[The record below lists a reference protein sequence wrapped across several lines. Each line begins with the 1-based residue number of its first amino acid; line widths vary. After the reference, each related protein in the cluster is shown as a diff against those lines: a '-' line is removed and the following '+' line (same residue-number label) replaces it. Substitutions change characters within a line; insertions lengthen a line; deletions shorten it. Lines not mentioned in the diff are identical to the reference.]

1 MRKGRRPPSRPRP
14 RHPEPAAPRAVRK
27 HVLKEG
33 TMTRPRF
40 ALVAAAVLT
49 ALVSGVQGRADVNDA
64 NLQFQLGTLLFDE
77 TRYREALEAF
87 RKAVSAESKGISV
100 QARIGVVKSALRL
113 GEFIEAQ
120 REATTL
126 KQQAP
131 RSADVMAV
139 HADALW
145 SAGLFDE
152 AHQEFTDALKLE
164 PDLSR
169 GRHGLARALA
179 SQNKLEEALNEAQAA
194 LKVSPRDEE
203 IHHTVGSIFERMRRY
218 EQAAAAYGNYVNLLP
233 NKDRSDKAAWSR
245 SQIRF
250 LRSFAE
256 REPIFIDEASS
267 SLIHTVDFRV
277 VDDKVIVKA
286 RVNGGRPQDFVL
298 DTGSELTTISRQ
310 TASSAVV
317 RPITYTLSAGVGEV
331 GLRGLQLGRLDS
343 LEIGTLKVTNVPA
356 LIKAP
361 ALRGIPKRETE
372 SFSPLGLGLSMT
384 IDYAAHKLS
393 IGKTLPPEKAEFT
406 LPMRHHRL
414 TLVRG
419 MINQTR
425 PTYFVVDTGGEV
437 ISISTVTAEELNQT
451 LPRKI
456 ALRVYGTSGW
466 DRDAFLMPGV
476 NLKFNQINYNNF
488 AVVVLNLQAPSVLLG
503 FQVGGIVGHKFL
515 SPYRV
520 TLDLERSQ
528 LRMSKAAAAN

>member
-1 MRKGRRPPSRPRP
+1 
-14 RHPEPAAPRAVRK
+14 
-27 HVLKEG
+27 
-33 TMTRPRF
+33 MTRPRF
-40 ALVAAAVLT
+40 ALVAAALVT
-49 ALVSGVQGRADVNDA
+49 ALVSGVHGRDVNDA
-64 NLQFQLGTLLFDE
+64 GLQFQLGTLLFEE

-87 RKAVSAESKGISV
+87 RKAITADSKTISV

-113 GEFIEAQ
+113 GEFIDAQKEANL
-120 REATTL
+120 L
-126 KQQAP
+126 KLQEP
-131 RSADVMAV
+131 RSADVLAI

-152 AHQEFTDALKLE
+152 AHQEFKDSLALV

-169 GRHGLARALA
+169 GHHGLARALA
-179 SQNKLEEALNEAQAA
+179 SQNKLEEALDEAQIA
-194 LKVSPRDEE
+194 LKLSPRDEE
-203 IHHTVGSIFERMRRY
+203 IHHTVGSIFERLRRY

-250 LRSFAE
+250 LRSFGE
-256 REPIFIDEASS
+256 REPIAMDEEAAAG
-267 SLIHTVDFRV
+267 LHTMEFKII
-277 VDDKVIVKA
+277 DDKVIVKA

-310 TASSAVV
+310 TASSGAV

-331 GLRGLQLGRLDS
+331 GLRGLQLGRLDT
-343 LEIGTLKVTNVPA
+343 LELGTLKLSNVPT

-384 IDYAAHKLS
+384 IDYATHKLS
-393 IGKTLPPEKAEFT
+393 IGRQLPEETAEFV

-414 TLVRG
+414 SMVRG
-419 MINQTR
+419 LLNDKR

-437 ISISTVTAEELNQT
+437 ISISTTTAEELDQDI
-451 LPRKI
+451 PRKI
-456 ALRVYGTSGW
+456 GLRVYGTSGW

-520 TLDLERSQ
+520 SLDLDRSE
-528 LRMSKAAAAN
+528 LRMSKAGN

>member
-1 MRKGRRPPSRPRP
+1 
-14 RHPEPAAPRAVRK
+14 
-27 HVLKEG
+27 
-33 TMTRPRF
+33 MTRTRL
-40 ALVAAAVLT
+40 ALTAAAIIL
-49 ALVSGVQGRADVNDA
+49 ALASGIQGRGDINDA
-64 NLQFQLGTLLFDE
+64 GLQFQLATLLFDE

-87 RKAVSAESKGISV
+87 RKAVNADSKSLAI
-100 QARIGVVKSALRL
+100 QARMGVVKSALRL
-113 GEFIEAQ
+113 GEFVEAQ
-120 REATTL
+120 KEAATL
-126 KQQAP
+126 KQQDP
-131 RSADVMAV
+131 RSPDVLAM

-152 AHQEFTDALKLE
+152 AEQEFRNALAMQ

-169 GRHGLARALA
+169 GHHGMARALA
-179 SQNKLEEALNEAQAA
+179 SQNQLDAALNEAQAA
-194 LKVSPRDEE
+194 LKLSPRDEE
-203 IHHTVGSIFERMRRY
+203 IHHTVGAIFERMRRY
-218 EQAAAAYGNYVNLLP
+218 EQAAASYSNYVNLLP

-250 LRSFAE
+250 LRSFGE
-256 REPIFIDEASS
+256 REPIAVDDADVEK
-267 SLIHTVDFRV
+267 LHTVDFRV

-286 RVNGGRPQDFVL
+286 KVNGGRAQDFVL

-310 TASSAVV
+310 TAATATV

-331 GLRGLQLGRLDS
+331 GLRGLQLGRLDT
-343 LEIGTLKVTNVPA
+343 LEIGTLKLSNVPA

-384 IDYAAHKLS
+384 IDYASHKL
-393 IGKTLPPEKAEFT
+393 TLGRSLPDEKSEFR

-414 TLVRG
+414 SMVRG
-419 MINQTR
+419 LLNEKR

-437 ISISTVTAEELNQT
+437 ISISTTTAEELDQD

-476 NLKFNQINYNNF
+476 DLKFNDINYKNF
-488 AVVVLNLQAPSVLLG
+488 SVVVLNLQAPSVLLG

-520 TLDLERSQ
+520 SLDLNRSE
-528 LRMSKAAAAN
+528 LRMSKAN

>member
-1 MRKGRRPPSRPRP
+1 MLIQPRK
-14 RHPEPAAPRAVRK
+14 
-27 HVLKEG
+27 
-33 TMTRPRF
+33 
-40 ALVAAAVLT
+40 ALVAMAVLA
-49 ALVSGVQGRADVNDA
+49 ALASGVQGRALGDDA
-64 NLQFQLGTLLFDE
+64 ALQFQLGTLLFEE

-87 RKAVSAESKGISV
+87 RKAVDADSKSLSMR
-100 QARIGVVKSALRL
+100 ARMGVVKSALRL
-113 GEFIEAQ
+113 GEFLEAQ
-120 REATTL
+120 KTAQVL
-126 KQQAP
+126 KQQDPKNAEVL
-131 RSADVMAV
+131 SL

-152 AHQEFTDALKLE
+152 AHEEFKDALALV

-169 GRHGLARALA
+169 GHHGLARALA
-179 SQNKLEEALNEAQAA
+179 SQNKLDEALNEAQVA
-194 LKVSPRDEE
+194 LKLAPRDEE
-203 IHHTVGSIFERMRRY
+203 AHHTVGAVFERMRRY

-233 NKDRSDKAAWSR
+233 NKDRSDKASWSR

-250 LRSFAE
+250 LRSFGE
-256 REPIFIDEASS
+256 REPIAMDAEAADG
-267 SLIHTVDFRV
+267 LHTVDFRI

-310 TASSAVV
+310 TASSGAV

-331 GLRGLQLGRLDS
+331 GLRGLQLGRLDTV
-343 LEIGTLKVTNVPA
+343 EVGTMKLSNVPT

-384 IDYAAHKLS
+384 IDYATRKLTM
-393 IGKTLPPEKAEFT
+393 GRKLPEEPAEFT

-414 TLVRG
+414 SMVRG
-419 MINQTR
+419 LINQTR

-437 ISISTVTAEELNQT
+437 ISISTATAEELDHDM
-451 LPRKI
+451 PRKI

-476 NLKFNQINYNNF
+476 NLKFQDILFNNF

-503 FQVGGIVGHKFL
+503 FQVGGIVGHRFL

-520 TLDLERSQ
+520 SLDLDRSE
-528 LRMSKAAAAN
+528 LRMTKATN

>member
-1 MRKGRRPPSRPRP
+1 M
-14 RHPEPAAPRAVRK
+14 
-27 HVLKEG
+27 
-33 TMTRPRF
+33 
-40 ALVAAAVLT
+40 AVLA
-49 ALVSGVQGRADVNDA
+49 ALASGVQGRALGDDA
-64 NLQFQLGTLLFDE
+64 ALQFQLGTLLFEE

-87 RKAVSAESKGISV
+87 RKAVDADSKSLSMR
-100 QARIGVVKSALRL
+100 ARMGVVKSALRL
-113 GEFIEAQ
+113 GEFLEAQ
-120 REATTL
+120 KTAQVL
-126 KQQAP
+126 KQQDPKNAEVL
-131 RSADVMAV
+131 SL

-152 AHQEFTDALKLE
+152 AHEEFKDALALV

-169 GRHGLARALA
+169 GHHGLARALA
-179 SQNKLEEALNEAQAA
+179 SQNKLDEALNEAQVA
-194 LKVSPRDEE
+194 LKLAPRDEE
-203 IHHTVGSIFERMRRY
+203 AHHTVGAVFERMRRY

-233 NKDRSDKAAWSR
+233 NKDRSDKASWSR

-250 LRSFAE
+250 LRSFGE
-256 REPIFIDEASS
+256 REPIAMDAEAADG
-267 SLIHTVDFRV
+267 LHTVDFRI

-310 TASSAVV
+310 TASSGAV

-331 GLRGLQLGRLDS
+331 GLRGLQLGRLDTF
-343 LEIGTLKVTNVPA
+343 EVGTMKLSNVPT

-384 IDYAAHKLS
+384 IDYATRKLTM
-393 IGKTLPPEKAEFT
+393 GRKLPEEPAEFT

-414 TLVRG
+414 SMVRG
-419 MINQTR
+419 LINQTR

-437 ISISTVTAEELNQT
+437 ISISTATAEELDHDM
-451 LPRKI
+451 PRKI

-476 NLKFNQINYNNF
+476 NLKFQDILFNNF

-503 FQVGGIVGHKFL
+503 FQVGGIVGHRFL

-520 TLDLERSQ
+520 SLDLDRSE
-528 LRMSKAAAAN
+528 LRMTKATN

>member
-1 MRKGRRPPSRPRP
+1 M
-14 RHPEPAAPRAVRK
+14 
-27 HVLKEG
+27 
-33 TMTRPRF
+33 
-40 ALVAAAVLT
+40 
-49 ALVSGVQGRADVNDA
+49 VSGVQGRADISDA
-64 NLQFQLGTLLFDE
+64 NLQFQLGTLLFEE
-77 TRYREALEAF
+77 TRYREALDAF
-87 RKAVSAESKGISV
+87 RKAVNAESKSVSV

-120 REATTL
+120 REGGTL
-126 KQQAP
+126 KLQDP
-131 RSADVMAV
+131 RNPEVMAV

-152 AHQEFTDALKLE
+152 AHQEFLDALAVQ

-179 SQNKLEEALNEAQAA
+179 SQNKLDEALNEAQSA
-194 LKVSPRDEE
+194 LKLSPRDEE
-203 IHHTVGSIFERMRRY
+203 IHHTVGTIFERMHRY
-218 EQAAAAYGNYVNLLP
+218 EQAAAAYTNYVNLLP

-250 LRSFAE
+250 LRSFGE
-256 REPIFIDEASS
+256 RQPIAMDEAAEGG
-267 SLIHTVDFRV
+267 LHTVDFRV
-277 VDDKVIVKA
+277 VDEKVIVKA

-310 TASSAVV
+310 TASSATV

-343 LEIGTLKVTNVPA
+343 LEIGTLRLDNVPA

-361 ALRGIPKRETE
+361 PLRGIPKRETE

-384 IDYAAHKLS
+384 IDYGTNKL
-393 IGKTLPPEKAEFT
+393 TLGRHLPEEKAEFR

-414 TLVRG
+414 SMVRG
-419 MINQTR
+419 LLNDTR

-437 ISISTVTAEELNQT
+437 ISISTATAEELDHEI
-451 LPRKI
+451 PRKI

-520 TLDLERSQ
+520 SLDLDRSE
-528 LRMSKAAAAN
+528 LRMSRAAN

>member
-1 MRKGRRPPSRPRP
+1 MSIRPR
-14 RHPEPAAPRAVRK
+14 
-27 HVLKEG
+27 
-33 TMTRPRF
+33 M
-40 ALVAAAVLT
+40 ALVAAALLA
-49 ALVSGVQGRADVNDA
+49 ALVSGVQGRVAGDDDA
-64 NLQFQLGTLLFDE
+64 ALQLQLGTLLFEE

-87 RKAVSAESKGISV
+87 RKALKADTKSMAV
-100 QARIGVVKSALRL
+100 QARIGVIKSALRL
-113 GEFIEAQ
+113 GEFLEAQ
-120 REATTL
+120 KEAETL
-126 KQQAP
+126 KAQEP
-131 RSADVMAV
+131 RSAEVLSV

-145 SAGLFDE
+145 AAGLFDE
-152 AHQEFTDALKLE
+152 AHAEFRDALALE

-169 GRHGLARALA
+169 GHHGLAKALA
-179 SQNKLEEALNEAQAA
+179 SQNKLDEALNEAQAA
-194 LKVSPRDEE
+194 LKLSPRDEE
-203 IHHTVGSIFERMRRY
+203 MHHTVGSIFERMRRY
-218 EQAAAAYGNYVNLLP
+218 EQAAVAYGNYVNLLP
-233 NKDRSDKAAWSR
+233 NKDRSEKASWSR

-250 LRSFAE
+250 LRSFGE
-256 REPIFIDEASS
+256 REPIAMTEEAAAG
-267 SLIHTVDFRV
+267 LHTVDFRV
-277 VDDKVIVKA
+277 IDDKVIVKA
-286 RVNGGRPQDFVL
+286 KVNGGRLQDFVL

-310 TASSAVV
+310 TASSGAV

-331 GLRGLQLGRLDS
+331 GLRGLQLGRLDT
-343 LEIGTLKVTNVPA
+343 LEIGTMKLSNVPA

-384 IDYAAHKLS
+384 IDYATQKL
-393 IGKTLPPEKAEFT
+393 TLGRHLPEEPAEFT

-414 TLVRG
+414 SMVRG

-437 ISISTVTAEELNQT
+437 ISISTATAGDLDHD

-466 DRDAFLMPGV
+466 DREAFLMPGIH
-476 NLKFNQINYNNF
+476 LKFQDIAFNNF

-520 TLDLERSQ
+520 SLDLDRSE
-528 LRMSKAAAAN
+528 LRMTKATN

>member
-1 MRKGRRPPSRPRP
+1 MLIQPRK
-14 RHPEPAAPRAVRK
+14 
-27 HVLKEG
+27 
-33 TMTRPRF
+33 
-40 ALVAAAVLT
+40 ALVAMAVLA
-49 ALVSGVQGRADVNDA
+49 ALASGVQGRALGDDA
-64 NLQFQLGTLLFDE
+64 ALQFQLGTLLFEE

-87 RKAVSAESKGISV
+87 RKAVDADSKSLSMR
-100 QARIGVVKSALRL
+100 ARMGVVKSALRL
-113 GEFIEAQ
+113 GEFLEAQ
-120 REATTL
+120 KTAQVL
-126 KQQAP
+126 KQQDPKNAEVL
-131 RSADVMAV
+131 SL

-152 AHQEFTDALKLE
+152 AHEEFKDALALV

-169 GRHGLARALA
+169 GHHGLARALA
-179 SQNKLEEALNEAQAA
+179 SQNKLDEALNEAQVA
-194 LKVSPRDEE
+194 LKLAPRDEE
-203 IHHTVGSIFERMRRY
+203 AHHTVGAVFERMRRY

-233 NKDRSDKAAWSR
+233 NKDRSDKASWSR

-250 LRSFAE
+250 LRSFGE
-256 REPIFIDEASS
+256 REPIAMDAEAADG
-267 SLIHTVDFRV
+267 LHTVDFRI

-310 TASSAVV
+310 TASSGAV

-331 GLRGLQLGRLDS
+331 GLRGLQLGRLDTF
-343 LEIGTLKVTNVPA
+343 EVGTMKLSNVPT

-384 IDYAAHKLS
+384 IDYATHKLTM
-393 IGKTLPPEKAEFT
+393 GRKLPEEPAEFT
-406 LPMRHHRL
+406 LPRRHHRL
-414 TLVRG
+414 SMVRG
-419 MINQTR
+419 LINQTR

-437 ISISTVTAEELNQT
+437 ISISTATAEELDHDM
-451 LPRKI
+451 PRKI

-476 NLKFNQINYNNF
+476 NLKFQDILFNNF

-503 FQVGGIVGHKFL
+503 FQVGGIVGHRFL

-520 TLDLERSQ
+520 SLDLDRSE
-528 LRMSKAAAAN
+528 LRMTKAMN

>member
-1 MRKGRRPPSRPRP
+1 M
-14 RHPEPAAPRAVRK
+14 A
-27 HVLKEG
+27 
-33 TMTRPRF
+33 F
-40 ALVAAAVLT
+40 VAAALLAV
-49 ALVSGVQGRADVNDA
+49 LVSGVQGRAPGDDA
-64 NLQFQLGTLLFDE
+64 ALQFQLGTLLFEE

-87 RKAVSAESKGISV
+87 RKAVGADNKSTAV
-100 QARIGVVKSALRL
+100 QARMGVVKSALRL
-113 GEFIEAQ
+113 GEFLEAQ
-120 REATTL
+120 KEAQTL
-126 KQQAP
+126 KLQDP
-131 RSADVMAV
+131 RSAEVLTV

-152 AHQEFTDALKLE
+152 AHEEFKDALALE
-164 PDLSR
+164 PELSR
-169 GRHGLARALA
+169 GHHGLARALA
-179 SQNKLEEALNEAQAA
+179 SQNKLEEALNAAQAA
-194 LKVSPRDEE
+194 LKLSPRDEE
-203 IHHTVGSIFERMRRY
+203 VHHTVGSIFERMRRY

-233 NKDRSDKAAWSR
+233 NKDRSEKASWSR

-250 LRSFAE
+250 LRSFGE
-256 REPIFIDEASS
+256 REPIAMDEAGAAG
-267 SLIHTVDFRV
+267 LHTVDFRV
-277 VDDKVIVKA
+277 IDDKVIVKA
-286 RVNGGRPQDFVL
+286 KVNGGRLQDFVL

-310 TASSAVV
+310 TASSGAV

-331 GLRGLQLGRLDS
+331 GLRGLQLGRLDT
-343 LEIGTLKVTNVPA
+343 LEIGTMKLSNVPA

-384 IDYAAHKLS
+384 IDYATQKL
-393 IGKTLPPEKAEFT
+393 TLGRHLPEEKAEFT

-414 TLVRG
+414 SMVRG

-437 ISISTVTAEELNQT
+437 ISISTATADELDHD

-456 ALRVYGTSGW
+456 GLRVYGTSGW

-476 NLKFNQINYNNF
+476 NLKFQDIAFNNF

-503 FQVGGIVGHKFL
+503 FQVGGIVGHRFL

-520 TLDLERSQ
+520 SLDLDRSE
-528 LRMSKAAAAN
+528 LRMTRAMN

>member
-1 MRKGRRPPSRPRP
+1 MLIQPRK
-14 RHPEPAAPRAVRK
+14 
-27 HVLKEG
+27 
-33 TMTRPRF
+33 
-40 ALVAAAVLT
+40 ALVAMAVLA
-49 ALVSGVQGRADVNDA
+49 ALASGVQGRALGDDA
-64 NLQFQLGTLLFDE
+64 ALQFQLGTLLFEE

-87 RKAVSAESKGISV
+87 RKAVDADSKSLSMR
-100 QARIGVVKSALRL
+100 ARMGVVKSALRL
-113 GEFIEAQ
+113 GEFLEAQ
-120 REATTL
+120 KTAQVL
-126 KQQAP
+126 KQQDPKNAEVL
-131 RSADVMAV
+131 SL

-152 AHQEFTDALKLE
+152 AHEEFKDALALV

-169 GRHGLARALA
+169 GHHGLARALA
-179 SQNKLEEALNEAQAA
+179 SQNKLDEALNEAQVA
-194 LKVSPRDEE
+194 LKLAPRDEE
-203 IHHTVGSIFERMRRY
+203 AHHTVGAVFERMRRY

-233 NKDRSDKAAWSR
+233 NKDRSDKASWSR

-250 LRSFAE
+250 LRSFGE
-256 REPIFIDEASS
+256 REPIAMAAEAADG
-267 SLIHTVDFRV
+267 LHTVDFRI

-310 TASSAVV
+310 TASSGAV

-331 GLRGLQLGRLDS
+331 GLRGLQLGRLDTF
-343 LEIGTLKVTNVPA
+343 EVGTMKLSNVPT

-384 IDYAAHKLS
+384 IDYATRKLTM
-393 IGKTLPPEKAEFT
+393 GRKLPEEPAEFT

-414 TLVRG
+414 SMVRG
-419 MINQTR
+419 LINQTR

-437 ISISTVTAEELNQT
+437 ISISTATAEELDHDM
-451 LPRKI
+451 PRKI

-476 NLKFNQINYNNF
+476 NLKFQDILFNNF

-503 FQVGGIVGHKFL
+503 FQVGGIVGHRFL

-520 TLDLERSQ
+520 SLDLDRSE
-528 LRMSKAAAAN
+528 LRMTKAMN

>member
-1 MRKGRRPPSRPRP
+1 M
-14 RHPEPAAPRAVRK
+14 
-27 HVLKEG
+27 
-33 TMTRPRF
+33 
-40 ALVAAAVLT
+40 AVLA
-49 ALVSGVQGRADVNDA
+49 ALVSGVQGRALGDDA
-64 NLQFQLGTLLFDE
+64 ALQFQLGTLLFEE
-77 TRYREALEAF
+77 TRYREALAAF
-87 RKAVSAESKGISV
+87 RKAVDADSKSLSM
-100 QARIGVVKSALRL
+100 QARMGVVKSALRL
-113 GEFIEAQ
+113 GEFLEAQ
-120 REATTL
+120 KEAQVL
-126 KQQAP
+126 KQQDP
-131 RSADVMAV
+131 KSAEVLSL

-152 AHQEFTDALKLE
+152 AYEEFKDALALV

-169 GRHGLARALA
+169 GHHGLARALA
-179 SQNKLEEALNEAQAA
+179 SQSKLDEALNEAQVA
-194 LKVSPRDEE
+194 LKLAPRDEE
-203 IHHTVGSIFERMRRY
+203 AHHTVGAIFERMRRY

-233 NKDRSDKAAWSR
+233 NKDRSDKASWSR

-250 LRSFAE
+250 LRSFGE
-256 REPIFIDEASS
+256 REPIAMDAEAADG
-267 SLIHTVDFRV
+267 LHTVDFRI

-310 TASSAVV
+310 TASSGAV

-331 GLRGLQLGRLDS
+331 GLRGLQLGRLDTF
-343 LEIGTLKVTNVPA
+343 EVGTMKLSNVPT

-384 IDYAAHKLS
+384 IDYATHKLTM
-393 IGKTLPPEKAEFT
+393 GRKLPQEPAEFT

-414 TLVRG
+414 SMVRG
-419 MINQTR
+419 LINQTR

-437 ISISTVTAEELNQT
+437 ISISTATAEELDHDM
-451 LPRKI
+451 PRKI

-476 NLKFNQINYNNF
+476 NLKFQNILFNNF

-503 FQVGGIVGHKFL
+503 FQVGGIVGHRFL

-520 TLDLERSQ
+520 SLDLDRSE
-528 LRMSKAAAAN
+528 LRMTKATN

>member
-1 MRKGRRPPSRPRP
+1 
-14 RHPEPAAPRAVRK
+14 
-27 HVLKEG
+27 
-33 TMTRPRF
+33 MTRPRF
-40 ALVAAAVLT
+40 ALVAVALVT
-49 ALVSGVQGRADVNDA
+49 ALVSGVHGRDVNDA
-64 NLQFQLGTLLFDE
+64 SLQFQLGTLLFEE

-87 RKAVSAESKGISV
+87 RKAITADSRTISM
-100 QARIGVVKSALRL
+100 QARIGIVKSALRL

-120 REATTL
+120 KEANAL
-126 KQQAP
+126 KLQDP
-131 RSADVMAV
+131 RSADVIAI

-145 SAGLFDE
+145 SAGLIDE
-152 AHQEFTDALKLE
+152 AHQEFKDALGLV

-169 GRHGLARALA
+169 GHHGLARALA
-179 SQNKLEEALNEAQAA
+179 SQNKLEEALNEAQVA
-194 LKVSPRDEE
+194 LKLSPRDEE

-250 LRSFAE
+250 LRSFGE
-256 REPIFIDEASS
+256 REPIAIDENVADG
-267 SLIHTVDFRV
+267 LHTVDFRV
-277 VDDKVIVKA
+277 IDDKVIVKA
-286 RVNGGRPQDFVL
+286 RVNGGRSQDFVL

-331 GLRGLQLGRLDS
+331 GLRGLQLGRLDT
-343 LEIGTLKVTNVPA
+343 LEIGTLKMSNVPA

-372 SFSPLGLGLSMT
+372 SFSPLGLGLSMI
-384 IDYAAHKLS
+384 IDYANHKLT
-393 IGKTLPPEKAEFT
+393 IGRKLPEEKAEFT
-406 LPMRHHRL
+406 MPMRHHRL
-414 TLVRG
+414 SLVRG
-419 MINQTR
+419 LLNDKR

-437 ISISTVTAEELNQT
+437 ISISTTTAEELDHDI
-451 LPRKI
+451 PRKI

-476 NLKFNQINYNNF
+476 DLKFNNINYKNF

-520 TLDLERSQ
+520 ALDLDRSE
-528 LRMSKAAAAN
+528 LRMTKAGN

>member
-1 MRKGRRPPSRPRP
+1 
-14 RHPEPAAPRAVRK
+14 
-27 HVLKEG
+27 
-33 TMTRPRF
+33 MTRPRL
-40 ALVAAAVLT
+40 ALVAVAVVT
-49 ALVSGVQGRADVNDA
+49 ALVSGVHGRDQQDA
-64 NLQFQLGTLLFDE
+64 SLQFQLGTLLFEE
-77 TRYREALEAF
+77 TRYREALDAF
-87 RKAVSAESKGISV
+87 RKAVNAESKTLAV
-100 QARIGVVKSALRL
+100 QARMGVVKTALRL
-113 GEFIEAQ
+113 GEFVEAQ
-120 REATTL
+120 REAATL
-126 KQQAP
+126 KLQEP
-131 RSADVMAV
+131 RNPDVLAL
-139 HADALW
+139 HADAMW

-152 AHQEFTDALKLE
+152 AHQEFKDALAMV

-179 SQNKLEEALNEAQAA
+179 SQNKLDDALNEAQAA
-194 LKVSPRDEE
+194 LKLSPRDEE
-203 IHHTVGSIFERMRRY
+203 IHHTVGAIFERMRRY

-250 LRSFAE
+250 LRSFGE
-256 REPIFIDEASS
+256 REPIALEETAVDT
-267 SLIHTVDFRV
+267 LHTVDFRV
-277 VDDKVIVKA
+277 VDEKVIVKA
-286 RVNGGRPQDFVL
+286 RVNGGRAQDFVL

-331 GLRGLQLGRLDS
+331 GLRGLQLGRVDT
-343 LEIGTLKVTNVPA
+343 LEIGTLKLSNVPA

-384 IDYAAHKLS
+384 IDYNTHKL
-393 IGKTLPPEKAEFT
+393 TLGRKLPDEPAEFK

-414 TLVRG
+414 SMVRG
-419 MINQTR
+419 MLNEKR

-437 ISISTVTAEELNQT
+437 ISISTTTAEELDHDI
-451 LPRKI
+451 PRKI

-476 NLKFNQINYNNF
+476 DLKFNEINYKNF

-520 TLDLERSQ
+520 SLDLNRSE
-528 LRMSKAAAAN
+528 LRMSKSAN

>member
-1 MRKGRRPPSRPRP
+1 MPIRPR
-14 RHPEPAAPRAVRK
+14 
-27 HVLKEG
+27 
-33 TMTRPRF
+33 M
-40 ALVAAAVLT
+40 ALVAAAVLA
-49 ALVSGVQGRADVNDA
+49 ALVSGVQGRAPGDDA
-64 NLQFQLGTLLFDE
+64 ALQFQLGTLLFEE

-87 RKAVSAESKGISV
+87 RKAVAADSKSMAV

-113 GEFIEAQ
+113 GEFREAQ
-120 REATTL
+120 KEANTL
-126 KQQAP
+126 KLQDP
-131 RSADVMAV
+131 RSAEVLTV

-152 AHQEFTDALKLE
+152 SHEEFKDALALV

-169 GRHGLARALA
+169 GHHGLARALA
-179 SQNKLEEALNEAQAA
+179 SQNKLDEALNEAQAA
-194 LKVSPRDEE
+194 LKLSPRDEE
-203 IHHTVGSIFERMRRY
+203 IHHTVGTIFERMRRY

-233 NKDRSDKAAWSR
+233 NKDRSDKASWSR

-250 LRSFAE
+250 LRSFGE
-256 REPIFIDEASS
+256 REPIAMDEAAAAG
-267 SLIHTVDFRV
+267 LHTVDFKV
-277 VDDKVIVKA
+277 IDDKVIVKA
-286 RVNGGRPQDFVL
+286 KVNGGRPQDFVL

-310 TASSAVV
+310 TASSGAV

-331 GLRGLQLGRLDS
+331 GLRGLQLGRLDT
-343 LEIGTLKVTNVPA
+343 LEIGTMKLSNVPA

-384 IDYAAHKLS
+384 VDYASRKL
-393 IGKTLPPEKAEFT
+393 TLGRHLPAERAQFT

-414 TLVRG
+414 SMVRG
-419 MINQTR
+419 LINQTR

-437 ISISTVTAEELNQT
+437 ISISTATADELNQVM
-451 LPRKI
+451 PRKI

-466 DRDAFLMPGV
+466 DRDAFLMPGL
-476 NLKFNQINYNNF
+476 NLKFQDIAFNNF

-503 FQVGGIVGHKFL
+503 FQVGGIVGHRFL

-520 TLDLERSQ
+520 SLDLDRSE
-528 LRMSKAAAAN
+528 LRMTKAVN

>member
-1 MRKGRRPPSRPRP
+1 MLIQPRK
-14 RHPEPAAPRAVRK
+14 
-27 HVLKEG
+27 
-33 TMTRPRF
+33 
-40 ALVAAAVLT
+40 ALVAMAVLA
-49 ALVSGVQGRADVNDA
+49 ALASGVQGRALGDDA
-64 NLQFQLGTLLFDE
+64 ALQFQLGTLLFEE

-87 RKAVSAESKGISV
+87 RKAVDADSKSLSMR
-100 QARIGVVKSALRL
+100 ARMGVVKSALRL
-113 GEFIEAQ
+113 GEFLEAQ
-120 REATTL
+120 KTAQVL
-126 KQQAP
+126 KQQDPKNAEVL
-131 RSADVMAV
+131 SL

-152 AHQEFTDALKLE
+152 AHEEFKDALALV

-169 GRHGLARALA
+169 GHHGLARALA
-179 SQNKLEEALNEAQAA
+179 SQNKLDEALNEAQVA
-194 LKVSPRDEE
+194 LKLAPRDEE
-203 IHHTVGSIFERMRRY
+203 AHHTVGAVFERMRRY

-233 NKDRSDKAAWSR
+233 NKDRSDKASWSR

-250 LRSFAE
+250 LRSFGE
-256 REPIFIDEASS
+256 REPIAMDAEAADG
-267 SLIHTVDFRV
+267 LHTVDFRI

-310 TASSAVV
+310 TASSGAV

-331 GLRGLQLGRLDS
+331 GLRGLQLGRLDTF
-343 LEIGTLKVTNVPA
+343 EVGTMKLSNVPT

-384 IDYAAHKLS
+384 IDYATRKLTM
-393 IGKTLPPEKAEFT
+393 GRKLPEEPAEFT

-414 TLVRG
+414 SMVRG
-419 MINQTR
+419 LINQTR

-437 ISISTVTAEELNQT
+437 ISISTATAEELDHDM
-451 LPRKI
+451 PRKI

-476 NLKFNQINYNNF
+476 NLKFQNILFNNF

-503 FQVGGIVGHKFL
+503 FQVGGIVGHRFL

-520 TLDLERSQ
+520 SLDLDRRE
-528 LRMSKAAAAN
+528 LRMTKATN

>member
-1 MRKGRRPPSRPRP
+1 MR
-14 RHPEPAAPRAVRK
+14 
-27 HVLKEG
+27 
-33 TMTRPRF
+33 TRPRL
-40 ALVAAAVLT
+40 ALVAAAIMLAV
-49 ALVSGVQGRADVNDA
+49 VSGVQGRDVNDA
-64 NLQFQLGTLLFDE
+64 SLQFQLGTLLFDE

-87 RKAVSAESKGISV
+87 RKAINSDSKSLSI

-120 REATTL
+120 HEATTL
-126 KQQAP
+126 KQQDP
-131 RSADVMAV
+131 KSADVLAV

-152 AHQEFTDALKLE
+152 ADQEFRDALALV

-169 GRHGLARALA
+169 GHHGLARALA
-179 SQNKLEEALNEAQAA
+179 SQNKLDDALNEAQLA
-194 LKVSPRDEE
+194 LKLAPRDEE

-250 LRSFAE
+250 LRSFGE
-256 REPIFIDEASS
+256 REPIAMDEGTEN
-267 SLIHTVDFRV
+267 SLHTVDFKV
-277 VDDKVIVKA
+277 IDDKVIVKA

-331 GLRGLQLGRLDS
+331 GLRGLQLGRLDT
-343 LEIGTLKVTNVPA
+343 LEIGTLKLSNVPT

-384 IDYAAHKLS
+384 IDYATHKLS
-393 IGKTLPPEKAEFT
+393 IGRTLPDEPAEFK

-414 TLVRG
+414 SLVRG
-419 MINQTR
+419 LLNDKR

-437 ISISTVTAEELNQT
+437 ISISTTTAEELDQDVV
-451 LPRKI
+451 RKI

-476 NLKFNQINYNNF
+476 DLKFNKINYKNF

-520 TLDLERSQ
+520 SLDLNRSE
-528 LRMSKAAAAN
+528 LRMSKAGTN

>member
-1 MRKGRRPPSRPRP
+1 MPTQPRL
-14 RHPEPAAPRAVRK
+14 AFV
-27 HVLKEG
+27 
-33 TMTRPRF
+33 
-40 ALVAAAVLT
+40 AAVLLV
-49 ALVSGVQGRADVNDA
+49 ALVTGVQGRDVNDA
-64 NLQFQLGTLLFDE
+64 GLQFQLGTLLFEE

-87 RKAVSAESKGISV
+87 RKAIGADSKNISI

-120 REATTL
+120 TEATAL
-126 KQQAP
+126 KQQDP
-131 RSADVMAV
+131 RSADVIAV

-152 AHQEFTDALKLE
+152 AHQEFMDALALV

-179 SQNKLEEALNEAQAA
+179 SQNKLEEALNEAQLA
-194 LKVSPRDEE
+194 LKLAPRDEE
-203 IHHTVGSIFERMRRY
+203 VHHTVGAIFERMRRY

-233 NKDRSDKAAWSR
+233 NKDRSDKAGWSR

-250 LRSFAE
+250 LRSFGE
-256 REPIFIDEASS
+256 REPIAIDEAVAD
-267 SLIHTVDFRV
+267 SLHTVDFRV
-277 VDDKVIVKA
+277 IDEKVIVKA
-286 RVNGGRPQDFVL
+286 RVNGGRAQDFVL

-331 GLRGLQLGRLDS
+331 GLRGLQLGRLDT
-343 LEIGTLKVTNVPA
+343 LEIGTLKLSNVPT

-384 IDYAAHKLS
+384 IDYATRKLS
-393 IGKTLPPEKAEFT
+393 IGRKLPEEAAEFR

-414 TLVRG
+414 SLVRG
-419 MINQTR
+419 LLNDKR

-437 ISISTVTAEELNQT
+437 ISISTTTAEGLDQDI
-451 LPRKI
+451 PRKI

-476 NLKFNQINYNNF
+476 DLKFNQINYKNF

-520 TLDLERSQ
+520 SLDLDRSE
-528 LRMSKAAAAN
+528 LRMTKAGN

>member
-1 MRKGRRPPSRPRP
+1 MRI
-14 RHPEPAAPRAVRK
+14 
-27 HVLKEG
+27 
-33 TMTRPRF
+33 RPRF
-40 ALVAAAVLT
+40 LLAAAALVAGLT
-49 ALVSGVQGRADVNDA
+49 TGVYGRADINDA
-64 NLQFQLGTLLFDE
+64 PLQFQIGTLLFDE
-77 TRYREALEAF
+77 TRYREAIEAF
-87 RKAVSAESKGISV
+87 RKALNTDNKSLSI
-100 QARIGVVKSALRL
+100 QARMGVIKTALRL
-113 GEFIEAQ
+113 GEFLEAQ
-120 REATTL
+120 KEAATL
-126 KQQAP
+126 KQQDP
-131 RSADVMAV
+131 KSADVIAM

-152 AHQEFTDALKLE
+152 AAEEFKDALAVSA
-164 PDLSR
+164 DLSR
-169 GRHGLARALA
+169 GHHGMARALA
-179 SQNKLEEALNEAQAA
+179 SQNKLEEALNEAQLA
-194 LKVSPRDEE
+194 LKLSPRDEE
-203 IHHTVGSIFERMRRY
+203 IHHTVGAIFERMRRY
-218 EQAAAAYGNYVNLLP
+218 EQAAAAYTNYVNLLP

-250 LRSFAE
+250 LRSFGE
-256 REPIFIDEASS
+256 REPIAIDDANASG
-267 SLIHTVDFRV
+267 IHTVDFRV

-286 RVNGGRPQDFVL
+286 KVNGGRPQDFVL

-331 GLRGLQLGRLDS
+331 GLRGLQLGRLDT
-343 LEIGTLKVTNVPA
+343 LEIGTLKMSNVPT

-384 IDYAAHKLS
+384 IDYATHKLS
-393 IGKTLPPEKAEFT
+393 IGRKLPDEKAEFR

-414 TLVRG
+414 SMVRG
-419 MINQTR
+419 LLNDKR

-437 ISISTVTAEELNQT
+437 ISISTATAEELDADI
-451 LPRKI
+451 PRKI

-476 NLKFNQINYNNF
+476 NLKFNDINYKNF
-488 AVVVLNLQAPSVLLG
+488 SVVVLNLQAPSVLLG

-520 TLDLERSQ
+520 SLDLDRSE
-528 LRMSKAAAAN
+528 LRMSKSGN